1 MFRRITRSGD
11 NPPVRKPYKVQF
23 DTFEK
28 ELDAVR
34 PVLIDSTL
42 PTLIVKSNLH
52 SKDEVNKMRRRELI
66 KEYGGNVVLL
76 KPHEELLSTTKLDE
90 SVKNFIDYLEK
101 STFRRNYDGK
111 NIVDTEEFKHLKKII
126 STK

>member
-1 MFRRITRSGD
+1 
-11 NPPVRKPYKVQF
+11 
-23 DTFEK
+23 
-28 ELDAVR
+28 
-34 PVLIDSTL
+34 
-42 PTLIVKSNLH
+42 
-52 SKDEVNKMRRRELI
+52 MRRRELI

>member
-1 MFRRITRSGD
+1 MFRSITRSGE

-23 DTFEK
+23 DALEK
-28 ELDAVR
+28 TLDAVD
-34 PVLIDSTL
+34 PLLIDSTL
-42 PTLIVKSNLH
+42 PTLIIKSNLH
-52 SKDEVNKMRRRELI
+52 SKDEVHQMRRRDLM

-76 KPHEELLSTTKLDE
+76 KPGEELLSTTKLDE

-111 NIVDTEEFKHLKKII
+111 NIVDTEEFKHLKGLI
-126 STK
+126 STR